1 MMVWIVFGIIVV
13 VVVAVFLCMAL
24 VIGADASESEE
35 ERLLDDIAQEKA
47 IREWLEEQQKS
58 KNPKE

>member
-1 MMVWIVFGIIVV
+1 MVWIIFGIIVV
-13 VVVAVFLCMAL
+13 VVVAAFLCMAL
-24 VIGADASESEE
+24 VIGADAFESEE